1 MPYGSG
7 LPPCARQRESFEF
20 TDVRGARE
28 LEGIGDDGAVE
39 QLFSGLDFG
48 VDDEH
53 DLSVS
58 QFGETPEA
66 ASS

>member
-1 MPYGSG
+1 MAAACR
-7 LPPCARQRESFEF
+7 PCARQRESFEF
-20 TDVRGARE
+20 TDVRGALE
-28 LEGIGDDGAVE
+28 PEGIGDDGAVE

-53 DLSVS
+53 DLAVS